1 MMKRENAFISIWRS
15 TSKHKYFDNIENI
28 YEQSKESL
36 EKIKNCYSQVKSL
49 KPLRSL
55 SNEAHSVSKALA
67 STWDNTWVFS
77 ITVFSSFKWVSSSWC
92 CESCAS
98 LFKSIHWV
106 DKVLTPTVLVISST
120 PPYACLQ
127 NKQPQV

>member
-67 STWDNTWVFS
+67 ST
-77 ITVFSSFKWVSSSWC
+77 
-92 CESCAS
+92 
-98 LFKSIHWV
+98 
-106 DKVLTPTVLVISST
+106 
-120 PPYACLQ
+120 
-127 NKQPQV
+127 